1 MDFKNCLCPHRHLLR
16 SLPGGEALVVLD
28 YNLAVVVVQELGD
41 GGVGKGGDEGAQRL
55 EGRHPHPPVDV
66 HVITE

>member
-1 MDFKNCLCPHRHLLR
+1 MDCKNCLCSQRHLLIN
-16 SLPGGEALVVLD
+16 LPGGEALVVLD
-28 YNLAVVVVQELGD
+28 DDLAVVVVQELRD

-66 HVITE
+66 HVTTA